1 VLEESHSGSSNN
13 KAVSSPGL
21 RYSFD
26 DGVNRDK
33 EKEKEV
39 EQLANDVKKQYD
51 KKIKDLTANE
61 YEPETETQFD
71 KLRKRVQYLAYHKK
85 MPKCEVPLNMQLHDE
100 LLNRNSK

>member
-1 VLEESHSGSSNN
+1 MKEESHSGSSDD

-26 DGVNRDK
+26 DGANRDK

-39 EQLANDVKKQYD
+39 DQLANDVKKLYD
-51 KKIKDLTANE
+51 KKIKDLTAKD
-61 YEPETETQFD
+61 YEPDTETQFD

-85 MPKCEVPLNMQLHDE
+85 MPKCEVPLNMQLQHE
-100 LLNRNSK
+100 FLNRNSK